1 MTTQPMKVNGDT
13 APIKNVTTALTLV
26 RSLQNRHPLQPNL
39 GVLAGYS
46 GYGKSVAALYCQN
59 KTSAAYVEVR
69 DTWTRAKLLR
79 SILSEL
85 GIYQPRGTLA
95 DMEDEVIGLLARDP
109 RRPLIIDES
118 DLLIKKNL
126 IELVRGI
133 AKASGVPVMLIGEEL
148 FPQKLEH
155 VGDRF
160 RDLVLDTKYAQPCDL
175 DDART
180 LARTFYPK
188 LMITDDL
195 LEKAKDEGKGN
206 VRRVGNSLHNIAE
219 AAARIGV
226 SSIDL
231 ATYEG
236 GRGLFSRPR
245 LPTRKE
251 AA

>member
-1 MTTQPMKVNGDT
+1 M
-13 APIKNVTTALTLV
+13 
-26 RSLQNRHPLQPNL
+26 
-39 GVLAGYS
+39 
-46 GYGKSVAALYCQN
+46 
-59 KTSAAYVEVR
+59 R

-85 GIYQPRGTLA
+85 GVYQPRGTLS
-95 DMEDEVIGLLARDP
+95 DMEDEVIGLLCRDP
-109 RRPLIIDES
+109 RRPLIIDEG

-148 FPQKLEH
+148 FPKKLEH

-160 RDLVLDTKYAQPCDL
+160 RDLVLDTKYAHPCDME
-175 DDART
+175 DART

-188 LMITDDL
+188 LSIADDL
-195 LEKAKDEGKGN
+195 LEKARTEGEGR

-219 AAARIGV
+219 AAARMGL

-231 ATYEG
+231 AAYEG
-236 GRGLFSRPR
+236 GNGLFSRSR
-245 LPTRKE
+245 LPSRKE